1 MAVISSAKIRYDPLR
16 SLVIGSITSLGYTG
30 VGSVFTNPP
39 VAIKINNPTN
49 ANLLI
54 SYDGI
59 TPNDFVAANSAF
71 VFDYNSNKS
80 NQAGVA
86 QQPAGDRVYV
96 KSEAANPTTGVAVY
110 ATVIYL
116 SDV

>member
-16 SLVIGSITSLGYTG
+16 SLPIASISGTYAG

-59 TPNDFVAANSAF
+59 TDNDFVAANSAF

-96 KSEAANPTTGVAVY
+96 KLEAGAPTTGLAVY